1 MTRWL
6 RNPLALAALAIA
18 GVLVSAAGAAVVVP
32 AVGAA
37 DVVAAEPAL
46 EPTARATTTTTST
59 VVETTTTTTTTTPTV
74 VETTDTPTTTMAPAA
89 TTETPQAPIEAASD
103 RPPPDRP
110 TKVRIAS
117 IGVDATIIDL
127 GLNPDRTLEV
137 PEDIRLTGW
146 WTGRSVPG
154 EDGPSIVVGH
164 IDSAAQ
170 GAGVFFRLRE
180 LDVGDAIYVERSDGS
195 VAEFRVTET
204 ELVLKDE
211 FPTEKVYGST
221 EGSQLRLIT
230 CGGSFDRSAR
240 SYLGNLI
247 VYAEHVGTTEA
258 VRSQSSDLISA
269 IS

>member
-6 RNPLALAALAIA
+6 RSPFALAALAIA

-32 AVGAA
+32 AAGAA

-46 EPTARATTTTTST
+46 EPTAQATTTIAP
-59 VVETTTTTTTTTPTV
+59 TTTPTV
-74 VETTDTPTTTMAPAA
+74 VETTNTTDTPTTTMAPAA
-89 TTETPQAPIEAASD
+89 TTETPEAAIEAAFD
-103 RPPPDRP
+103 RPPPHRP

-117 IGVDATIIDL
+117 IGVNATIIDL

-204 ELVLKDE
+204 ELVLKNE
-211 FPTEKVYGST
+211 FPTDKVYGST
-221 EGSQLRLIT
+221 DGSQLRLIT

-258 VRSQSSDLISA
+258 VRLQSSDLISA
-269 IS
+269 IR

>member
-1 MTRWL
+1 M
-6 RNPLALAALAIA
+6 LAALAIA
-18 GVLVSAAGAAVVVP
+18 GLIVAAAGAAVVVP
-32 AVGAA
+32 AAGAV
-37 DVVAAEPAL
+37 DVVAADRAL
-46 EPTARATTTTTST
+46 EPSPQS
-59 VVETTTTTTTTTPTV
+59 TTTTTTIAVTTTQTV
-74 VETTDTPTTTMAPAA
+74 VETTDTPTTTMAPTAPTEMLNAA
-89 TTETPQAPIEAASD
+89 TEAAFE

-180 LDVGDAIYVERSDGS
+180 LDVGDVIHVERSDGS
-195 VAEFRVTET
+195 IAEFRVTET

-230 CGGSFDRSAR
+230 CGGSFDRSAG

-247 VYAEHVGTTEA
+247 VYAEHVGTTES
-258 VRSQSSDLISA
+258 VLSEPSGLRSA
-269 IS
+269 IR

>member
-1 MTRWL
+1 M
-6 RNPLALAALAIA
+6 LAALAIA
-18 GVLVSAAGAAVVVP
+18 GLIVAAAGAAVVVP
-32 AVGAA
+32 AAGAV
-37 DVVAAEPAL
+37 DVVAADRAL
-46 EPTARATTTTTST
+46 EPSPAS
-59 VVETTTTTTTTTPTV
+59 TTTTTTTTTIAVTTTQTV
-74 VETTDTPTTTMAPAA
+74 AETTDTTNTPTTTMAPTAPTEMPQAA
-89 TTETPQAPIEAASD
+89 TEAAFD

-180 LDVGDAIYVERSDGS
+180 LDVGDVIHVERSDGS
-195 VAEFRVTET
+195 IAEFRVTET

-230 CGGSFDRSAR
+230 CGGSFDRSAG

-247 VYAEHVGTTEA
+247 VYAEHVGTTES
-258 VRSQSSDLISA
+258 VPSEFSGLSSA
-269 IS
+269 FG

>member
-6 RNPLALAALAIA
+6 RNPFMLAALAIA
-18 GVLVSAAGAAVVVP
+18 GLIVAAAGAAVVVP
-32 AVGAA
+32 AAGAV
-37 DVVAAEPAL
+37 DVVAADRAL
-46 EPTARATTTTTST
+46 EPSPAS
-59 VVETTTTTTTTTPTV
+59 TTTTTTIAVTTTQTV
-74 VETTDTPTTTMAPAA
+74 AETTDTPDTPTTTIAPTAPTEMPQAA
-89 TTETPQAPIEAASD
+89 TEAAFD

-180 LDVGDAIYVERSDGS
+180 LDVGDVIHVERSDGS
-195 VAEFRVTET
+195 IAEFRVTET

-230 CGGSFDRSAR
+230 CGGSFDRSAG

-247 VYAEHVGTTEA
+247 VYAEHVGTTES
-258 VRSQSSDLISA
+258 VPSEFSGLSSA
-269 IS
+269 FG

>member
-1 MTRWL
+1 M
-6 RNPLALAALAIA
+6 LAALAIA
-18 GVLVSAAGAAVVVP
+18 GLIVAAAGAAVVVP
-32 AVGAA
+32 AAGPV
-37 DVVAAEPAL
+37 DVVAADRTL
-46 EPTARATTTTTST
+46 EPSPAS
-59 VVETTTTTTTTTPTV
+59 TTTTTTIAVTTTQTV
-74 VETTDTPTTTMAPAA
+74 AETTDTPDTPTTTIAPTAPTEMPQAA
-89 TTETPQAPIEAASD
+89 TEAAFD

-180 LDVGDAIYVERSDGS
+180 LDVGDVIHVERSDGS
-195 VAEFRVTET
+195 IAEFRVTET

-230 CGGSFDRSAR
+230 CGGSFDRSAG

-247 VYAEHVGTTEA
+247 VYAEHVGTTES
-258 VRSQSSDLISA
+258 VPSEFSGLSSA
-269 IS
+269 FG

>member
-6 RNPLALAALAIA
+6 RNPFTLAALAIT
-18 GVLVSAAGAAVVVP
+18 GLLVSAAGAAVVVP
-32 AVGAA
+32 AAGASIVVPA
-37 DVVAAEPAL
+37 DPAL
-46 EPTARATTTTTST
+46 EPTAQATTTTTIALTST
-59 VVETTTTTTTTTPTV
+59 QTV
-74 VETTDTPTTTMAPAA
+74 VETTDTTNTPTTTMAPTA
-89 TTETPQAPIEAASD
+89 TTETPEAAIEAAFD
-103 RPPPDRP
+103 PPPPHRP

-180 LDVGDAIYVERSDGS
+180 LDVGDVIHVERSDGS
-195 VAEFRVTET
+195 IAEFRVTET

-211 FPTEKVYGST
+211 FPTDKVYGST

-230 CGGSFDRSAR
+230 CGGSFDRSAG

-247 VYAEHVGTTEA
+247 VYAEHVGTTESVGA
-258 VRSQSSDLISA
+258 SPSGLISA
-269 IS
+269 IRE

>member
-6 RNPLALAALAIA
+6 RNPFTLAALAIA
-18 GVLVSAAGAAVVVP
+18 GLVVAAAGAAVVVP
-32 AVGAA
+32 AAGTGDIVAA
-37 DVVAAEPAL
+37 DRAL
-46 EPTARATTTTTST
+46 EPSPQSTTTTTIA
-59 VVETTTTTTTTTPTV
+59 VTTTSTV
-74 VETTDTPTTTMAPAA
+74 VETTDTPTTTMAPTA
-89 TTETPQAPIEAASD
+89 TTEMLQAATEAAFD

-180 LDVGDAIYVERSDGS
+180 LDVGDVIHVERSDGS
-195 VAEFRVTET
+195 IAEFRVTET

-211 FPTEKVYGST
+211 FPTDKVYGST

-230 CGGSFDRSAR
+230 CGGSFDRSAG

-247 VYAEHVGTTEA
+247 VYAEHVGTTES
-258 VRSQSSDLISA
+258 VPSESSGLRSA
-269 IS
+269 FG

>member
-6 RNPLALAALAIA
+6 RNPFTLAALAIA
-18 GVLVSAAGAAVVVP
+18 GLIVAAAGAAVVVP
-32 AVGAA
+32 AAGAA
-37 DVVAAEPAL
+37 DVVAPDRAL
-46 EPTARATTTTTST
+46 EPSPQSTTTTTTIAVTTTQT
-59 VVETTTTTTTTTPTV
+59 VVETTD
-74 VETTDTPTTTMAPAA
+74 TTDTPTTTMAPTAPTEMLHAA
-89 TTETPQAPIEAASD
+89 TEAAFE

-180 LDVGDAIYVERSDGS
+180 LDVGDVIHVERSDGS
-195 VAEFRVTET
+195 IAEFRVTET

-230 CGGSFDRSAR
+230 CGGSFDRSTG

-247 VYAEHVGTTEA
+247 VYAEHVGTTES
-258 VRSQSSDLISA
+258 VPSESSGLRSA
-269 IS
+269 FG

>member
-6 RNPLALAALAIA
+6 RSPFALAALAIA
-18 GVLVSAAGAAVVVP
+18 GVLVSASGPAVVVP
-32 AVGAA
+32 SAGAT
-37 DVVAAEPAL
+37 DVVAAKPAR
-46 EPTARATTTTTST
+46 EPTAQ
-59 VVETTTTTTTTTPTV
+59 TTTTTTTF
-74 VETTDTPTTTMAPAA
+74 VETTDPTETPTTTMAPVAI
-89 TTETPQAPIEAASD
+89 TETPQAAIEAPLD

-180 LDVGDAIYVERSDGS
+180 LDVGDVIYVERSDGS

-258 VRSQSSDLISA
+258 VRSTSSDLISA
-269 IS
+269 IR

>member
-6 RNPLALAALAIA
+6 RNPFALAALAIA
-18 GVLVSAAGAAVVVP
+18 GVLVSAAGVAVVVP
-32 AVGAA
+32 AGAA

-46 EPTARATTTTTST
+46 EPTAQATTTIAP
-59 VVETTTTTTTTTPTV
+59 TTTPTV
-74 VETTDTPTTTMAPAA
+74 VETTNTTDTPTTTMAPAA
-89 TTETPQAPIEAASD
+89 TTETPQAAIEAAFD
-103 RPPPDRP
+103 RPPPHRP

-204 ELVLKDE
+204 ELVLKNE
-211 FPTEKVYGST
+211 FPTDKVYGST
-221 EGSQLRLIT
+221 DGSQLRLIT

-258 VRSQSSDLISA
+258 VRSKSSDLIST
-269 IS
+269 IR

>member
-6 RNPLALAALAIA
+6 RNPFTLAALAIA
-18 GVLVSAAGAAVVVP
+18 GLGVAAAGAAVVVP
-32 AVGAA
+32 ASGAV
-37 DVVAAEPAL
+37 DVVAADPAL
-46 EPTARATTTTTST
+46 EPSPQSTTTTIAVTTTQT
-59 VVETTTTTTTTTPTV
+59 VVETTD
-74 VETTDTPTTTMAPAA
+74 TTDTPTTTMPPTATTDMLQAA
-89 TTETPQAPIEAASD
+89 TEAAVD

-180 LDVGDAIYVERSDGS
+180 LDVGDVIHVERSDGS
-195 VAEFRVTET
+195 IAEFRVTET

-230 CGGSFDRSAR
+230 CGGSFDRRAG

-247 VYAEHVGTTEA
+247 VYAEHVGTTES
-258 VRSQSSDLISA
+258 VPSESSGLSSA
-269 IS
+269 IG

>member
-46 EPTARATTTTTST
+46 EPTARATTTTT
-59 VVETTTTTTTTTPTV
+59 TTTTTTPTV
-74 VETTDTPTTTMAPAA
+74 PETTDTPTTTMAPAA

>member
-1 MTRWL
+1 MV
-6 RNPLALAALAIA
+6 AALAIA
-18 GVLVSAAGAAVVVP
+18 GLIVAAAGAAVVVP
-32 AVGAA
+32 AAGADDIVAA
-37 DVVAAEPAL
+37 DPAL
-46 EPTARATTTTTST
+46 EPNPQSTTTTTTIAVTTTQT
-59 VVETTTTTTTTTPTV
+59 VVETTD
-74 VETTDTPTTTMAPAA
+74 TTDTPTTTMAPTA
-89 TTETPQAPIEAASD
+89 TTEMLHAATEAAVD

-180 LDVGDAIYVERSDGS
+180 LDVGDVIHVERSDGS
-195 VAEFRVTET
+195 IAEFRVTET

-230 CGGSFDRSAR
+230 CGGSFDRSAG

-247 VYAEHVGTTEA
+247 VYAEHVGTTES
-258 VRSQSSDLISA
+258 VLSEPSGLSSA
-269 IS
+269 IR

>member
-6 RNPLALAALAIA
+6 RNTFALAALAIA

-32 AVGAA
+32 AGAA

-46 EPTARATTTTTST
+46 EPTAQATTTTTAIALPT
-59 VVETTTTTTTTTPTV
+59 TQTIVETTD
-74 VETTDTPTTTMAPAA
+74 TTDTPTTTMAPAA
-89 TTETPQAPIEAASD
+89 TTETPEAAIEAAFD
-103 RPPPDRP
+103 RPPPHRP

-204 ELVLKDE
+204 ELVLKNE

-258 VRSQSSDLISA
+258 VRSKSSDLISA
-269 IS
+269 IR

>member
-6 RNPLALAALAIA
+6 RNPFALAALAIA
-18 GVLVSAAGAAVVVP
+18 GLGVAAAGAAVVVP
-32 AVGAA
+32 ASGAV
-37 DVVAAEPAL
+37 DVVAADRAQEPS
-46 EPTARATTTTTST
+46 PQSTTTTTATTTTIAVTTTQT
-59 VVETTTTTTTTTPTV
+59 VVETTD
-74 VETTDTPTTTMAPAA
+74 TTDTPTTTMAPTATIDTLQAA
-89 TTETPQAPIEAASD
+89 TEAAAD

-180 LDVGDAIYVERSDGS
+180 LDVGDVIHVERSDGS
-195 VAEFRVTET
+195 IAEFRVTET

-221 EGSQLRLIT
+221 DGSQLRLIT
-230 CGGSFDRSAR
+230 CGGSFDRSAG

-247 VYAEHVGTTEA
+247 VYAEHVGTTES
-258 VRSQSSDLISA
+258 VPSESSGLSSA
-269 IS
+269 IG

>member
-6 RNPLALAALAIA
+6 RNPFMLAALAIA
-18 GVLVSAAGAAVVVP
+18 GLIVAAAGAAVVVP
-32 AVGAA
+32 AAGTGDIVAA
-37 DVVAAEPAL
+37 DRAL
-46 EPTARATTTTTST
+46 EPSPQSTTTTTTIAVTTTST
-59 VVETTTTTTTTTPTV
+59 VVETTD
-74 VETTDTPTTTMAPAA
+74 TTDTPTTTMAPTAPTEMLHAA
-89 TTETPQAPIEAASD
+89 TEAAFE

-180 LDVGDAIYVERSDGS
+180 LDVGDVIHVERSDGS
-195 VAEFRVTET
+195 IAEFRVTET

-230 CGGSFDRSAR
+230 CGGSFDRSAG

-247 VYAEHVGTTEA
+247 VYAEHVGTTES
-258 VRSQSSDLISA
+258 VLSEPSGLSSA
-269 IS
+269 IR

>member
-6 RNPLALAALAIA
+6 RNPFALAAMAIA
-18 GVLVSAAGAAVVVP
+18 GVLVSAAGAAIVVP
-32 AVGAA
+32 AGAA

-46 EPTARATTTTTST
+46 EPTAQAT
-59 VVETTTTTTTTTPTV
+59 TTTTTTTTTPTV
-74 VETTDTPTTTMAPAA
+74 VETADTPTTTMAPAA
-89 TTETPQAPIEAASD
+89 TTETPQAAIEAAFD
-103 RPPPDRP
+103 RPPPHRP

-211 FPTEKVYGST
+211 FPTDKVYGST

-247 VYAEHVGTTEA
+247 VYAEHIGTTEA

-269 IS
+269 IK

>member
-1 MTRWL
+1 M
-6 RNPLALAALAIA
+6 LAALAIA
-18 GVLVSAAGAAVVVP
+18 GLIVAAAGAAVVVP
-32 AVGAA
+32 AAGPV
-37 DVVAAEPAL
+37 DVVAADRAL
-46 EPTARATTTTTST
+46 EPSPAP
-59 VVETTTTTTTTTPTV
+59 TTTTTTIAVTTTQTV
-74 VETTDTPTTTMAPAA
+74 AETTDTPDTPTTTIAPTAPTEMPQAA
-89 TTETPQAPIEAASD
+89 TEAAFD

-180 LDVGDAIYVERSDGS
+180 LDVGDVIHVERSDGS
-195 VAEFRVTET
+195 IAEFRVTET

-230 CGGSFDRSAR
+230 CGGSFDRSAG

-247 VYAEHVGTTEA
+247 VYAEHVGTTES
-258 VRSQSSDLISA
+258 VPSEFSGLSSA
-269 IS
+269 FG

>member
-6 RNPLALAALAIA
+6 RSPLALAALAIA
-18 GVLVSAAGAAVVVP
+18 GVLVFAAGAAAVKP
-32 AVGAA
+32 AAA
-37 DVVAAEPAL
+37 APEAAAPV
-46 EPTARATTTTTST
+46 TSTTIAPTTTSMA
-59 VVETTTTTTTTTPTV
+59 VEP
-74 VETTDTPTTTMAPAA
+74 TDTAIPPTIPTTIPPTTIAPPP
-89 TTETPQAPIEAASD
+89 TIPIEEALAEAVAAA
-103 RPPPDRP
+103 PPPHRP
-110 TKVRIAS
+110 ERVHIAS

-164 IDSAAQ
+164 VDSAA
-170 GAGVFFRLRE
+170 GGPGVFWRLRE
-180 LDVGDAIYVERSDGS
+180 LDIGDVIHVERSDGS
-195 VAEFRVTET
+195 ISEFRVIET

-230 CGGSFDRSAR
+230 CGGSFDQSAR
-240 SYLGNLI
+240 SYLGNVI
-247 VYAEHVGTTEA
+247 VYAEHVGTTQLPPPP
-258 VRSQSSDLISA
+258 SLGSTL
-269 IS
+269 

>member
-6 RNPLALAALAIA
+6 RNPFMLAALAIA
-18 GVLVSAAGAAVVVP
+18 GLIVAAAGAAVVVP
-32 AVGAA
+32 AAGTGDIVAA
-37 DVVAAEPAL
+37 DRAL
-46 EPTARATTTTTST
+46 EPSPQSTTTTTTIAVTTTST
-59 VVETTTTTTTTTPTV
+59 VVETTD
-74 VETTDTPTTTMAPAA
+74 TTDTPTTTMAPTAPTEMLHAA
-89 TTETPQAPIEAASD
+89 TEAAFE

-180 LDVGDAIYVERSDGS
+180 LDVGDVIHVERSDGS
-195 VAEFRVTET
+195 IAEFRVTET

-230 CGGSFDRSAR
+230 CGGSFDRSAG

-247 VYAEHVGTTEA
+247 VYAEHVGTTES
-258 VRSQSSDLISA
+258 VPSESSGLSSA
-269 IS
+269 IR

>member
-1 MTRWL
+1 M
-6 RNPLALAALAIA
+6 A
-18 GVLVSAAGAAVVVP
+18 GQGQSCPARFPHPREKVDARARTGYTVSAAGV
-32 AVGAA
+32 
-37 DVVAAEPAL
+37 
-46 EPTARATTTTTST
+46 RATANVHTFRQVVRHRTEKHHATTQT
-59 VVETTTTTTTTTPTV
+59 VA
-74 VETTDTPTTTMAPAA
+74 ETTDTPDTPTTTIAPTAPTEMPQAA
-89 TTETPQAPIEAASD
+89 TEAAFD

-180 LDVGDAIYVERSDGS
+180 LDVGDVIHVERSDGS
-195 VAEFRVTET
+195 IAEFRVTET

-230 CGGSFDRSAR
+230 CGGSFDRSAG

-247 VYAEHVGTTEA
+247 VYAEHVGTTES
-258 VRSQSSDLISA
+258 VPSEFSGLSSA
-269 IS
+269 FG

>member
-6 RNPLALAALAIA
+6 RNPFALAALAIA

-32 AVGAA
+32 AGAA

-46 EPTARATTTTTST
+46 EPTAQATTTIAP
-59 VVETTTTTTTTTPTV
+59 TTTPTV
-74 VETTDTPTTTMAPAA
+74 VETTNTTDTPTTTMAPAA
-89 TTETPQAPIEAASD
+89 TTETPQAAIEAAFD
-103 RPPPDRP
+103 RPPPHRP
-110 TKVRIAS
+110 TTVRIAS

-154 EDGPSIVVGH
+154 EEGPSIVVGH

-180 LDVGDAIYVERSDGS
+180 LDVGDVIYVERSDGS

-258 VRSQSSDLISA
+258 VRLQSSDPISA